1 MNIEQA
7 LNFGKQ
13 ELNKNEIEDSLLKVR
28 ILLTDILKQSKEYL
42 VINNTKELSSQEE
55 KEFKEKIE
63 KLKLGYPIQYI
74 TNKQFFRNC
83 EFYVDKNVLIP
94 QPDTEILADRS
105 GLHRSAGEKTF
116 QKNKINILDLC
127 TGSGAIIVSLGKE
140 LEKISEKY
148 NFYGT
153 DISEKAIEIAQ
164 KNANSNNVNVKF
176 YLGDLFESINVNEK
190 FDLIVSNPPYIETD
204 VIKTLSL
211 EVQKEPIIA
220 LDGGITGLD
229 FYKRIAKESKNFLTT
244 KGYLILEIGYNQME
258 AVCSILKNENFKIV
272 SKVKDYANNDRVI
285 VANLMD

>member
-94 QPDTEILADRS
+94 QPDTEILVEEAIKI
-105 GLHRSAGEKTF
+105 LKEKTF

-244 KGYLILEIGYNQME
+244 KGYLILEIRYNQME

-272 SKVKDYANNDRVI
+272 SRVKDYANNDRVI

>member
-42 VINNTKELSSQEE
+42 VINNTKELSLQEE

-63 KLKLGYPIQYI
+63 KLKSGYPIQYI

-83 EFYVDKNVLIP
+83 EFYVDENVLIP
-94 QPDTEILADRS
+94 QPDTEILVEEAIKI
-105 GLHRSAGEKTF
+105 LKEKFF

-190 FDLIVSNPPYIETD
+190 FDLIVSNPPYIETN

-229 FYKRIAKESKNFLTT
+229 FYKRIAKESKKVLTT
-244 KGYLILEIGYNQME
+244 KGYLIVEIGYNQME

-272 SKVKDYANNDRVI
+272 SKVKDYANNDRVV

>member
-13 ELNKNEIEDSLLKVR
+13 ELNKNEVEDSILKTR
-28 ILLTDILKQSKEYL
+28 ILLTDILKKSKEYL
-42 VINNTKELSSQEE
+42 IINNKKELSSQEE

-94 QPDTEILADRS
+94 QPDTEILVEEAIKI
-105 GLHRSAGEKTF
+105 LKEKIF

-229 FYKRIAKESKNFLTT
+229 FYKRIAKESKKFLNSN
-244 KGYLILEIGYNQME
+244 GYLILEIGYNQME
-258 AVCSILKNENFKIV
+258 TVCSILKNENFEIV
-272 SKVKDYANNDRVI
+272 SRVKDYANNDRVI
-285 VANLMD
+285 VANLMN

>member
-42 VINNTKELSSQEE
+42 VINNTKELSLQEE

-63 KLKLGYPIQYI
+63 KLKSGYPIQYI

-94 QPDTEILADRS
+94 QPDTEILVEEAIKI
-105 GLHRSAGEKTF
+105 LKEKTF

-272 SKVKDYANNDRVI
+272 SRVKDYANNDRVI

>member
-42 VINNTKELSSQEE
+42 VINNTKELSLQEE

-63 KLKLGYPIQYI
+63 KLKSGYPIQYI

-83 EFYVDKNVLIP
+83 EFYVDENVLIP
-94 QPDTEILADRS
+94 QPDTEILVEEAIKI
-105 GLHRSAGEKTF
+105 LKEKNF

-229 FYKRIAKESKNFLTT
+229 FYKRIAKESKKVLTT

-258 AVCSILKNENFKIV
+258 AVCSILKNENFKII
-272 SKVKDYANNDRVI
+272 SRVKDYANNDRVI

>member
-1 MNIEQA
+1 MTIEQA

-94 QPDTEILADRS
+94 QPDTEILVEEAIKI
-105 GLHRSAGEKTF
+105 LKEKTF

-176 YLGDLFESINVNEK
+176 YLGDLFESINVNKK

-272 SKVKDYANNDRVI
+272 SRVKDYANNDRVI

>member
-1 MNIEQA
+1 MTIEQA

-13 ELNKNEIEDSLLKVR
+13 ELNKNEIEDSLLNVR

-94 QPDTEILADRS
+94 QPDTEILVEEAIKI
-105 GLHRSAGEKTF
+105 LKEKTF

-176 YLGDLFESINVNEK
+176 YLGDLFESINVNKK

-272 SKVKDYANNDRVI
+272 SRVKDYANNDRVI

>member
-94 QPDTEILADRS
+94 QPDTEILVEEAIKI
-105 GLHRSAGEKTF
+105 LKEKTF

-176 YLGDLFESINVNEK
+176 YFGDLFESINVNEK

-272 SKVKDYANNDRVI
+272 SRVKDYANNDRVI

>member
-94 QPDTEILADRS
+94 QPDTEILVEEAIKI
-105 GLHRSAGEKTF
+105 LKEKTF

-164 KNANSNNVNVKF
+164 KNASSNNVNVKF

-190 FDLIVSNPPYIETD
+190 FDLIVSNPPYIETG

>member
-13 ELNKNEIEDSLLKVR
+13 ELNKNEIEDNLLKVR

-94 QPDTEILADRS
+94 QPDTEILVEEAIKI
-105 GLHRSAGEKTF
+105 LKEKTF

-164 KNANSNNVNVKF
+164 KNASSNNVNVKF

-190 FDLIVSNPPYIETD
+190 FDLIVSNPPYIETG

-272 SKVKDYANNDRVI
+272 SRVKDYANNDRVI

>member
-42 VINNTKELSSQEE
+42 VINNTKELSLQEE

-63 KLKLGYPIQYI
+63 KLKSGYPIQYI

-83 EFYVDKNVLIP
+83 EFYVDENVLIP
-94 QPDTEILADRS
+94 QPDTEILVEEAIKI
-105 GLHRSAGEKTF
+105 LKEKTF

-272 SKVKDYANNDRVI
+272 SRVKDYANNDRVI
-285 VANLMD
+285 VANLID

>member
-94 QPDTEILADRS
+94 QSDTEILVEEAIKI
-105 GLHRSAGEKTF
+105 LKEKTF

-272 SKVKDYANNDRVI
+272 SRVKDYANNDRVI

>member
-42 VINNTKELSSQEE
+42 VINNTKELSLQEE

-63 KLKLGYPIQYI
+63 KLKSGYPIQYI

-83 EFYVDKNVLIP
+83 EFYVDENVLIP
-94 QPDTEILADRS
+94 QPDTEILVEEAIKI
-105 GLHRSAGEKTF
+105 LKEKNF

-229 FYKRIAKESKNFLTT
+229 FYKRIAKESKKVLTT
-244 KGYLILEIGYNQME
+244 KGYLIVEIGYNQME

-272 SKVKDYANNDRVI
+272 SRVKDYANNDRVI

>member
-94 QPDTEILADRS
+94 QPDTEILVEEAIKI
-105 GLHRSAGEKTF
+105 LKEKTF

>member
-13 ELNKNEIEDSLLKVR
+13 ELNKNEIEDRLLKVR

-94 QPDTEILADRS
+94 QPDTEILVEEAIKI
-105 GLHRSAGEKTF
+105 LKEKTF

-140 LEKISEKY
+140 LEKIREKY

-153 DISEKAIEIAQ
+153 DISEKAIEIAK

-190 FDLIVSNPPYIETD
+190 FDLIVSNPPYIESD

-229 FYKRIAKESKNFLTT
+229 FYKRIAKESKKVLTT
-244 KGYLILEIGYNQME
+244 KGYLIVEIGYNQME

-272 SKVKDYANNDRVI
+272 SRVKDYANNDRVI

>member
-42 VINNTKELSSQEE
+42 VINNTKELSLQEE

-63 KLKLGYPIQYI
+63 KLKSGYPIQYI

-83 EFYVDKNVLIP
+83 EFYVDENVLIP
-94 QPDTEILADRS
+94 QPDTEILVEEAIKI
-105 GLHRSAGEKTF
+105 LKEKFF

-190 FDLIVSNPPYIETD
+190 IDLIVSNPPYIETD

-229 FYKRIAKESKNFLTT
+229 FYKRIAKESKKVLTT
-244 KGYLILEIGYNQME
+244 KGYLIVEIGYNQME
-258 AVCSILKNENFKIV
+258 AVCSILKNENFKII
-272 SKVKDYANNDRVI
+272 SRVKDYANNDRVI
-285 VANLMD
+285 VANLMV

>member
-83 EFYVDKNVLIP
+83 EFYVNKNVLIP
-94 QPDTEILADRS
+94 QPDTEILVEEAIKI
-105 GLHRSAGEKTF
+105 LKEKTF

-127 TGSGAIIVSLGKE
+127 TGSGAIIISLGKE

-148 NFYGT
+148 NFNGT

-272 SKVKDYANNDRVI
+272 SRVKDYANNDRVI

>member
-42 VINNTKELSSQEE
+42 VINNTKELSLQEE

-94 QPDTEILADRS
+94 QPDTEILVEEAIKI
-105 GLHRSAGEKTF
+105 LKEKTF

-272 SKVKDYANNDRVI
+272 SRVKDYANNDRVI

>member
-1 MNIEQA
+1 MGKKMNIEQA

-94 QPDTEILADRS
+94 QPDTEILVEEAIKI
-105 GLHRSAGEKTF
+105 LKEKTF

-258 AVCSILKNENFKIV
+258 AVCSR
-272 SKVKDYANNDRVI
+272 VKDYANNDRVI

>member
-13 ELNKNEIEDSLLKVR
+13 ELNKNEVEDSILKVR

-42 VINNTKELSSQEE
+42 VINNKKELSSQEE

-83 EFYVDKNVLIP
+83 EFYVDENVLIP
-94 QPDTEILADRS
+94 QPDTEILVEEAIKI
-105 GLHRSAGEKTF
+105 LKEKIF

-229 FYKRIAKESKNFLTT
+229 FYKRIAKESKKFLNSN
-244 KGYLILEIGYNQME
+244 GYLILEIGYNQME
-258 AVCSILKNENFKIV
+258 TVCSILKNENFEIV
-272 SKVKDYANNDRVI
+272 SRVKDYANNDRVI
-285 VANLMD
+285 VANLMN

>member
-94 QPDTEILADRS
+94 QPDTEILVEEAIKI
-105 GLHRSAGEKTF
+105 LKEKTF

-164 KNANSNNVNVKF
+164 KNASSNNVNVKF

-220 LDGGITGLD
+220 LDGGIKGLD

-272 SKVKDYANNDRVI
+272 SRVKDYANNDRVI

>member
-1 MNIEQA
+1 MTIEQA

-94 QPDTEILADRS
+94 QPDTEILVEEAIKI
-105 GLHRSAGEKTF
+105 LKEKIF
-116 QKNKINILDLC
+116 SKNKINILDLC

-164 KNANSNNVNVKF
+164 KNANSNSVNVKF

-229 FYKRIAKESKNFLTT
+229 LYKRIAKESKNFLTT

-258 AVCSILKNENFKIV
+258 AVCSILKNENFKIL
-272 SKVKDYANNDRVI
+272 SRVKDYANNDRVI

>member
-13 ELNKNEIEDSLLKVR
+13 ELNKNEIEDSLFKVR

-42 VINNTKELSSQEE
+42 IINNTKELSSQEE

-94 QPDTEILADRS
+94 QPDTEILVEEAIKI
-105 GLHRSAGEKTF
+105 LKEKTF

-272 SKVKDYANNDRVI
+272 SRVKDYANNDRVI

>member
-42 VINNTKELSSQEE
+42 VINNTKELSLQEE

-63 KLKLGYPIQYI
+63 KLKSGYPIQYI

-83 EFYVDKNVLIP
+83 EFYVDENVLIP
-94 QPDTEILADRS
+94 QPDTEILVEEAIKI
-105 GLHRSAGEKTF
+105 LKEKFF

-190 FDLIVSNPPYIETD
+190 IDLIVSNPPYIETD

-229 FYKRIAKESKNFLTT
+229 FYKRIAKESKKVLTT
-244 KGYLILEIGYNQME
+244 KGYLIVEIGYNQME
-258 AVCSILKNENFKIV
+258 AVCSILKNENFKII
-272 SKVKDYANNDRVI
+272 SRVKDYANNDRVI

>member
-94 QPDTEILADRS
+94 QPDTEILVEEAIKI
-105 GLHRSAGEKTF
+105 LKEKTF

-211 EVQKEPIIA
+211 EVQKETIIA

-272 SKVKDYANNDRVI
+272 SRVKDYANNDRVI

>member
-13 ELNKNEIEDSLLKVR
+13 ELNKNEIEDNLLKVR

-94 QPDTEILADRS
+94 QPDTEILVEEAIKI
-105 GLHRSAGEKTF
+105 LKEKTF

-272 SKVKDYANNDRVI
+272 SRVKDYANNDRVI

>member
-94 QPDTEILADRS
+94 QPDTEILVEEAIKI
-105 GLHRSAGEKTF
+105 LKEKTF

-220 LDGGITGLD
+220 LDGGIKGLD

-272 SKVKDYANNDRVI
+272 SRVKDYANNDRVI
-285 VANLMD
+285 VANLID

>member
-63 KLKLGYPIQYI
+63 KLKLVYPIQYI

-94 QPDTEILADRS
+94 QPDTEILVEEAIKI
-105 GLHRSAGEKTF
+105 LKEKTF

-272 SKVKDYANNDRVI
+272 SRVKDYANNDRVI

>member
-42 VINNTKELSSQEE
+42 VINNTKELPLQEE

-63 KLKLGYPIQYI
+63 KLKSGYPIQYI

-83 EFYVDKNVLIP
+83 EFYVDENVLIP
-94 QPDTEILADRS
+94 QPDTEILVEEAIKI
-105 GLHRSAGEKTF
+105 LKEKFF

-190 FDLIVSNPPYIETD
+190 IDLIVSNPPYIETD

-229 FYKRIAKESKNFLTT
+229 FYKRIAKESKKVLTT
-244 KGYLILEIGYNQME
+244 KGYLIVEIGYNQME
-258 AVCSILKNENFKIV
+258 AVCSILKNENFKII
-272 SKVKDYANNDRVI
+272 SRVKDYANNDRVI

>member
-94 QPDTEILADRS
+94 QPDTEILVEEAIK
-105 GLHRSAGEKTF
+105 LLKEKIF

-148 NFYGT
+148 NLYGT

-164 KNANSNNVNVKF
+164 KNANLNNVNVKF

-272 SKVKDYANNDRVI
+272 SRVKDYANNDRVI

>member
-13 ELNKNEIEDSLLKVR
+13 ELNKNETEDSLLKVR

-94 QPDTEILADRS
+94 QPDTEILVEEAIKI
-105 GLHRSAGEKTF
+105 LKEKTF

-164 KNANSNNVNVKF
+164 KNASSNNVNVKF

-220 LDGGITGLD
+220 LDGGITGLN

-272 SKVKDYANNDRVI
+272 SRVKDYANNDRVI
-285 VANLMD
+285 VANLID